1 MSKQFEEQG
10 AAAHTPFTA
19 KQIEEKIRKII
30 VAQLDISEEDVRLE
44 ASFKDDL
51 NADSLDLVELL
62 MAMEEKFDIEIPDED
77 AEEIQSVQGAITYI
91 QKRITR

>member
-1 MSKQFEEQG
+1 MSKQFEEQS
-10 AAAHTPFTA
+10 AVPHTSFTA
-19 KQIEEKIRKII
+19 KQIEEKVRKII

-77 AEEIQSVQGAITYI
+77 AEEIQSVQGAINYI